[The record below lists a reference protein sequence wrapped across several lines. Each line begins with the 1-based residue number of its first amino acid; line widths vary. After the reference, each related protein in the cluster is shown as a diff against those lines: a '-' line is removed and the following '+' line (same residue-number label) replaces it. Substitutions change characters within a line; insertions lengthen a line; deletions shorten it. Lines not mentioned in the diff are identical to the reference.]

1 MSRVNPSQWSKWLS
15 LAKWWYNTHYYA
27 STKFTPYKI
36 LYGYEPPIHIPYLPN
51 DSNIEAVDAF
61 LIQRENMLNSIK
73 PNLNMAQ

>member
-1 MSRVNPSQWSKWLS
+1 L
-15 LAKWWYNTHYYA
+15 L
-27 STKFTPYKI
+27 
-36 LYGYEPPIHIPYLPN
+36 N